1 MGSKLDKEAIDEG
14 YEEDNGI
21 DEEDKFEIAVKFIS
35 GETETFKVHKNL
47 LIKYFIARYKKK
59 LGMSK
64 CTDLFMS
71 LRGKKLDPFKT
82 LGDYEIVS
90 DELIFAH
97 VRLTGC

>member
-21 DEEDKFEIAVKFIS
+21 DEEDKFEIAVKFVK
-35 GETETFKVHKNL
+35 TETFKVHKNL

-64 CTDLFMS
+64 CTDLFLS
-71 LRGKKLDPFKT
+71 LRGKKLDPSKT

-97 VRLTGC
+97 IRLTGC

>member
-21 DEEDKFEIAVKFIS
+21 NEEDKFEIIVKNIQS
-35 GETETFKVHKNL
+35 EIETFKVHKNL
-47 LIKYFIARYKKK
+47 LIKYLIARYKKR
-59 LGMSK
+59 LGLSK
-64 CTDLFMS
+64 CTDLVMN
-71 LRGKKLDPFKT
+71 LNGKRLDPSKT